1 MCFPLTASL
10 ASMGHEKQ
18 QLSQSTKIRRAP
30 AEPDPAH
37 SGRKLGARGAAQ
49 LDKSNSIFNCPSYE
63 IKLEKGEGWPPLS
76 HIQSLGSLL
85 EAVWEGARK
94 RPPPLQKRCS
104 YHILANLIKCY
115 CCFHCSTAQS
125 GSNLRVCMTNGQRQ
139 LYLKT
144 VAGLIN
150 ERKSQN
156 RFACGIQKNK
166 INNNNNNKE
175 IYKAPH

>member
-85 EAVWEGARK
+85 EAV
-94 RPPPLQKRCS
+94 
-104 YHILANLIKCY
+104 
-115 CCFHCSTAQS
+115 
-125 GSNLRVCMTNGQRQ
+125 
-139 LYLKT
+139 
-144 VAGLIN
+144 
-150 ERKSQN
+150 
-156 RFACGIQKNK
+156 
-166 INNNNNNKE
+166 
-175 IYKAPH
+175 